1 MGAGDW
7 LYLSEAPR
15 GVQSWDMNA
24 DFRGN
29 DKDVSLRETKL

>member
-1 MGAGDW
+1 MGPGDW
-7 LYLSEAPR
+7 IYLSEASH

-24 DFRGN
+24 NVRGN